1 MSYLFSNFAP
11 FNDIEHDYII
21 ERMDNQEILNRAVA
35 ALNSNLHREKATIDY
50 YGEIPYLTIMGKRF
64 LCVVEPNL
72 TLGVMI
78 DKIPE
83 HYGPVDKDTRI
94 LFVTVNA
101 TPKMLELAKIPDINI
116 LDCAGNFNIQYQL
129 KNEYIVLM
137 LANKG
142 EKPVEDTTAK
152 AYPIFLEKGLKV
164 IFNLLLDKQ
173 NVGRSYREIMD
184 ATGVAIGTV
193 KNVIDGLI
201 YQQFVR
207 VEKNKRFLTNTD
219 RLLMLWATN
228 YGLNLK
234 PKLFQTRFAF
244 RDEEKRRNW
253 EHLELPEGMLW
264 GGEPAAALNDGFI
277 APGEFTVYTDIP
289 AATLMKT
296 GAVIPDAYGEIA
308 VYQKFWKGTDAKT
321 VPALLIY
328 ADLMDTA
335 NGRCIEAAQKIKENE
350 LKYLL

>member
-1 MSYLFSNFAP
+1 M
-11 FNDIEHDYII
+11 
-21 ERMDNQEILNRAVA
+21 A
-35 ALNSNLHREKATIDY
+35 ALNSYLHREKATVDY
-50 YGEIPYLTIMGKRF
+50 CGEIPYLTIMDRRF
-64 LCVVEPNL
+64 CCVVEPNL
-72 TLGVMI
+72 ALGTMI
-78 DKIPE
+78 EKIPD
-83 HYGPVDKDTRI
+83 HYGPVDKDARI

-101 TPKMLELAKIPDINI
+101 TPKMLEIAKLTDVNV

-129 KNEYIVLM
+129 KDGNIVLM

-164 IFNLLLDKQ
+164 IFYLLQDKQ
-173 NVGRSYREIMD
+173 NVGRPYREIMD
-184 ATGVAIGTV
+184 ATDVAIGTV

-207 VEKNKRFLTNTD
+207 VEKSRRFLMNTD

-228 YGLNLK
+228 YGQNLK
-234 PKLFQTRFAF
+234 LRLFQARFAF

-253 EHLELPEGMLW
+253 KHLKLPDGMHW
-264 GGEPAAALNDGFI
+264 GGEPAAALMDGFI
-277 APGEFTVYTDIP
+277 TPGEFTVYADVP

-296 GAVIPDAYGEIA
+296 GAVVPDTDGEIA
-308 VYQKFWKGTDAKT
+308 VYRKFWTDGNAKT
-321 VPALLIY
+321 VPAVLIY

-335 NGRCIEAAQKIKENE
+335 NGRCIEVAQKIKDNE

>member
-1 MSYLFSNFAP
+1 MSYLFSNFAA
-11 FNDIEHDYII
+11 FNGIEHGYII
-21 ERMDNQEILNRAVA
+21 EQMSDQEILNRAVA
-35 ALNSNLHREKATIDY
+35 ALNSNLHREKATVDY

-72 TLGVMI
+72 TPGIMI
-78 DKIPE
+78 YKIPE
-83 HYGPVDKDTRI
+83 HYGLVDKDTRI
-94 LFVTVNA
+94 LFITVNA

-129 KNEYIVLM
+129 KNGNIVLM

-164 IFNLLLDKQ
+164 IFYLLLDKQ
-173 NVGRSYREIMD
+173 NVARPYREIMD

-244 RDEEKRRNW
+244 RDEERRRNW
-253 EHLELPEGMLW
+253 KHLELPDGMLW

-277 APGEFTVYTDIP
+277 APGEFTVYADVP

-296 GAVIPDAYGEIA
+296 GTVVPAAYDEIA
-308 VYQKFWKGTDAKT
+308 VYQKFWKGADAKT

-335 NGRCIEAAQKIKENE
+335 NGRCIEAAQKIKDNE

>member
-1 MSYLFSNFAP
+1 MSYLFSSFAA
-11 FNDIEHDYII
+11 FNDIEHSYII
-21 ERMDNQEILNRAVA
+21 ERMNNQEILNRAVA
-35 ALNSNLHREKATIDY
+35 ALNSNLQREKATVNY

-72 TLGVMI
+72 TLGIMI

-94 LFVTVNA
+94 LFITVNA

-129 KNEYIVLM
+129 KNGNIVLM

-164 IFNLLLDKQ
+164 IFYLLLDKQ
-173 NVGRSYREIMD
+173 NVGRPYREIMD

-244 RDEEKRRNW
+244 RDEERRRNW
-253 EHLELPEGMLW
+253 KHLELPDGMLW

-277 APGEFTVYTDIP
+277 APGEFTVYADVP

-296 GAVIPDAYGEIA
+296 GAVGPDAYGEIA
-308 VYQKFWKGTDAKT
+308 VYQKFWTGTDAKT

-328 ADLMDTA
+328 ADLMDTT

-350 LKYLL
+350 LRYLL

>member
-1 MSYLFSNFAP
+1 MS
-11 FNDIEHDYII
+11 
-21 ERMDNQEILNRAVA
+21 NQEILNRAVA
-35 ALNSNLHREKATIDY
+35 VLNSNLHREKATVDY
-50 YGEIPYLTIMGKRF
+50 CGETPYLTIMGKRF

-72 TLGVMI
+72 ALGAMI
-78 DKIPE
+78 DKIPD

-101 TPKMLELAKIPDINI
+101 TPKMLELAKIPDINV
-116 LDCAGNFNIQYQL
+116 LDCAGNFNIQYQM
-129 KNEYIVLM
+129 KNGNIVLM

-164 IFNLLLDKQ
+164 IFYLLLDKQ
-173 NVGRSYREIMD
+173 NVGRPYREIMD

-193 KNVIDGLI
+193 KNVIDGMI

-228 YGLNLK
+228 YGQNLK
-234 PKLFQTRFAF
+234 PRLFQTRFAF
-244 RDEEKRRNW
+244 RDEGKRRNW
-253 EHLELPEGMLW
+253 KQLELPNGMLW
-264 GGEPAAALNDGFI
+264 GGEPASALTDGFI
-277 APGEFTVYTDIP
+277 TPGEFTVYANVP

-296 GAVIPDAYGEIA
+296 GAVVPDTDGEIA
-308 VYQKFWKGTDAKT
+308 VYRKFWTGKDANN
-321 VPALLIY
+321 VPAVLIY

-335 NGRCIEAAQKIKENE
+335 NSRCIEAARNIKGNE

>member
-1 MSYLFSNFAP
+1 MSYLFSNFAL

-21 ERMDNQEILNRAVA
+21 EQMDNQEILNRAVA

-78 DKIPE
+78 DKLPE

-164 IFNLLLDKQ
+164 IFNLLLEKQ
-173 NVGRSYREIMD
+173 NVGRPYREIMD

-201 YQQFVR
+201 YQQLVR

-244 RDEEKRRNW
+244 RDEERRRNW
-253 EHLELPEGMLW
+253 KHLELPEGMLW

-308 VYQKFWKGTDAKT
+308 VYQKFWKGTDAET

>member
-1 MSYLFSNFAP
+1 MSYLFSNFAL
-11 FNDIEHDYII
+11 FNDIEYDYTI
-21 ERMDNQEILNRAVA
+21 EQMDNQEILNRAVA

-152 AYPIFLEKGLKV
+152 AYPIFLKKGLKV
-164 IFNLLLDKQ
+164 IFNLLLEKQ
-173 NVGRSYREIMD
+173 NVGRPYREIMD

-244 RDEEKRRNW
+244 RDEKRRRNW
-253 EHLELPEGMLW
+253 KHLELPEGMLW

-308 VYQKFWKGTDAKT
+308 VYQKFWKGTDAET

>member
-1 MSYLFSNFAP
+1 MSYLFSNFAL
-11 FNDIEHDYII
+11 FNNIEHDYII
-21 ERMDNQEILNRAVA
+21 EQMDNQEILNRAVA

-129 KNEYIVLM
+129 KNGNIVLM

-142 EKPVEDTTAK
+142 EKPVEDKTAK

-164 IFNLLLDKQ
+164 ICYLLMDKQ
-173 NVGRSYREIMD
+173 NVGRPYREIMD

-234 PKLFQTRFAF
+234 PKLFHTRFAF
-244 RDEEKRRNW
+244 RDEGKRRNW
-253 EHLELPEGMLW
+253 KHLELPEGMLW

-308 VYQKFWKGTDAKT
+308 VYQKFWKGTDAET

-328 ADLMDTA
+328 ANLMDTA

>member
-1 MSYLFSNFAP
+1 MSYLFSNFAA
-11 FNDIEHDYII
+11 FNGIEHGYII
-21 ERMDNQEILNRAVA
+21 KQMSDQEILNRAVA
-35 ALNSNLHREKATIDY
+35 ALNSNLHREKATVDY

-64 LCVVEPNL
+64 LCVVEPKL
-72 TLGVMI
+72 TLGAMI
-78 DKIPE
+78 DKIPD
-83 HYGPVDKDTRI
+83 HYGPVDRDTRI

-101 TPKMLELAKIPDINI
+101 TPKMLELAKLPDVNV
-116 LDCAGNFNIQYQL
+116 LDCAGNFNIQYQQ
-129 KNEYIVLM
+129 KNENIVLM

-142 EKPVEDTTAK
+142 EKAVEDTTAK

-164 IFNLLLDKQ
+164 IFYLLLYKQ
-173 NVGRSYREIMD
+173 NVGRPYRKIMD

-219 RLLMLWATN
+219 RLLTLWATN

-234 PKLFQTRFAF
+234 PRLFQARFAF

-253 EHLELPEGMLW
+253 KHLKLPSGMLW
-264 GGEPAAALNDGFI
+264 GGETAGALKDGFI
-277 APGEFTVYTDIP
+277 TPGEFTIYADVP

-296 GAVIPDAYGEIA
+296 GAVVPNADGEIA
-308 VYQKFWKGTDAKT
+308 VYRKFWTGEDTNT
-321 VPALLIY
+321 VPAILIY

-335 NGRCIEAAQKIKENE
+335 NGRCIEAAQKIKKNE

>member
-1 MSYLFSNFAP
+1 MS
-11 FNDIEHDYII
+11 
-21 ERMDNQEILNRAVA
+21 NQEILNRAVA
-35 ALNSNLHREKATIDY
+35 ALNSNLHIEKATVDY
-50 YGEIPYLTIMGKRF
+50 YGEIPYLTVMGKRF

-72 TLGVMI
+72 TLGTMV
-78 DKIPE
+78 DKIPD
-83 HYGPVDKDTRI
+83 HYEPMDKDTRI
-94 LFVTVNA
+94 LFVTINA
-101 TPKMLELAKIPDINI
+101 TPKMLDLAKIPDINI

-129 KNEYIVLM
+129 KNGNIVLM

-173 NVGRSYREIMD
+173 NVGRPYREIMD

-277 APGEFTVYTDIP
+277 APGGFTVYADVP

-296 GAVIPDAYGEIA
+296 GAVVPDAYGEIA

-321 VPALLIY
+321 VPAILIY

-335 NGRCIEAAQKIKENE
+335 NGRCIEAAQKIKKNE

>member
-1 MSYLFSNFAP
+1 MSYLFSNFAL
-11 FNDIEHDYII
+11 FNDIEYDYTI
-21 ERMDNQEILNRAVA
+21 EQMDNQEILNRAVA

-164 IFNLLLDKQ
+164 IFNLLLEKQ
-173 NVGRSYREIMD
+173 NVGRPYREIMD

-244 RDEEKRRNW
+244 RDEKRRRNW
-253 EHLELPEGMLW
+253 KHLELPEGMLW

-308 VYQKFWKGTDAKT
+308 VYQKFWKGTDAET

>member
-1 MSYLFSNFAP
+1 
-11 FNDIEHDYII
+11 
-21 ERMDNQEILNRAVA
+21 
-35 ALNSNLHREKATIDY
+35 
-50 YGEIPYLTIMGKRF
+50 
-64 LCVVEPNL
+64 
-72 TLGVMI
+72 MI

-94 LFVTVNA
+94 LFITVNA

-129 KNEYIVLM
+129 KNGNIVLM

-142 EKPVEDTTAK
+142 EKPVEGRTAK
-152 AYPIFLEKGLKV
+152 AYPVFLEKGLKV

-173 NVGRSYREIMD
+173 NVGRPYREIMD

-207 VEKNKRFLTNTD
+207 VEKNKRFLTNID

-244 RDEEKRRNW
+244 RDEERRRNW
-253 EHLELPEGMLW
+253 KHLELPDGMLW

-277 APGEFTVYTDIP
+277 APGEFTVYADVP

-296 GAVIPDAYGEIA
+296 GAVVPDAYGEIA

-335 NGRCIEAAQKIKENE
+335 NGRCIEAAQKIKDNE

>member
-1 MSYLFSNFAP
+1 MSYLFSNFAA
-11 FNDIEHDYII
+11 FNGIEHGYII
-21 ERMDNQEILNRAVA
+21 EQMSDQEILNRAVA
-35 ALNSNLHREKATIDY
+35 ALNSNLHREKATVDY

-72 TLGVMI
+72 TPGIMI
-78 DKIPE
+78 YKIPE

-94 LFVTVNA
+94 LFITVNA

-129 KNEYIVLM
+129 KNGNIVLM

-164 IFNLLLDKQ
+164 IFYLLLDKQ
-173 NVGRSYREIMD
+173 NVARPYREIMD

-244 RDEEKRRNW
+244 RDEERRRNW
-253 EHLELPEGMLW
+253 KHLELPDGMLW

-277 APGEFTVYTDIP
+277 APGEFTVYADVP

-296 GAVIPDAYGEIA
+296 GAVVPDAYGEIA
-308 VYQKFWKGTDAKT
+308 VYQKFWKGKDAKT

-335 NGRCIEAAQKIKENE
+335 NGRCIEAAQKIKDNE

>member
-1 MSYLFSNFAP
+1 MSHLFINFAA
-11 FNDIEHDYII
+11 FNSIEQYLII
-21 ERMDNQEILNRAVA
+21 EQMSNQEILNRAVE
-35 ALNSNLHREKATIDY
+35 ALNSNLHREKATVDY

-72 TLGVMI
+72 ALGVMI
-78 DKIPE
+78 DKIPD
-83 HYGPVDKDTRI
+83 HYGPVDRDTRI

-101 TPKMLELAKIPDINI
+101 TPKMLELAKLPDVNI
-116 LDCAGNFNIQYQL
+116 LDCAGNFNIQYQQ
-129 KNEYIVLM
+129 KNGNIVLM

-142 EKPVEDTTAK
+142 EKPVEDTKAK

-164 IFNLLLDKQ
+164 IFYLLMDKR
-173 NVGRSYREIMD
+173 NVGRPYREIMD

-193 KNVIDGLI
+193 KNVIDGMI

-219 RLLMLWATN
+219 RLLMLWTTN

-244 RDEEKRRNW
+244 RDEERRRNW
-253 EHLELPEGMLW
+253 KHLELPDGMLW

-277 APGEFTVYTDIP
+277 APGGFTVYADVP

-296 GAVIPDAYGEIA
+296 GAVVPDAYGEIA
-308 VYQKFWKGTDAKT
+308 VYQKFWKGADAET

-350 LKYLL
+350 LEYLL

>member
-1 MSYLFSNFAP
+1 MSYLFSNFAL

-21 ERMDNQEILNRAVA
+21 EQMDNQEILNRAVA

-94 LFVTVNA
+94 LFITVNA

-129 KNEYIVLM
+129 KNENIVLM

-164 IFNLLLDKQ
+164 IFNLLLEKQ
-173 NVGRSYREIMD
+173 NVGRPYREIMD

-244 RDEEKRRNW
+244 RNEERRRNW
-253 EHLELPEGMLW
+253 KHLELPEGMLW

-308 VYQKFWKGTDAKT
+308 VYQKFWKGTDAET

>member
-1 MSYLFSNFAP
+1 MSYLFSNFAL

-21 ERMDNQEILNRAVA
+21 EQMDNQEILNRAVA
-35 ALNSNLHREKATIDY
+35 ALNSNLHREKATVDY

-173 NVGRSYREIMD
+173 NVGRPYREIMD

-253 EHLELPEGMLW
+253 EHLKLPEGMLW

>member
-1 MSYLFSNFAP
+1 MSYLFSNFAL

-21 ERMDNQEILNRAVA
+21 EQMDNQEILNRAVA

-78 DKIPE
+78 DKIPD
-83 HYGPVDKDTRI
+83 HYGPVDEDTRI

-101 TPKMLELAKIPDINI
+101 TPKMLDIAMISDINV

-129 KNEYIVLM
+129 KNGNIVLM

-142 EKPVEDTTAK
+142 EKPVEDTTPK

-164 IFNLLLDKQ
+164 IFNLLLEKQ
-173 NVGRSYREIMD
+173 NVGRPYREIMD

-244 RDEEKRRNW
+244 RDEERRRNW
-253 EHLELPEGMLW
+253 KHLELPEGMLW
-264 GGEPAAALNDGFI
+264 GGEPAVALNDGFI

-308 VYQKFWKGTDAKT
+308 VYQKFWKGTDAET